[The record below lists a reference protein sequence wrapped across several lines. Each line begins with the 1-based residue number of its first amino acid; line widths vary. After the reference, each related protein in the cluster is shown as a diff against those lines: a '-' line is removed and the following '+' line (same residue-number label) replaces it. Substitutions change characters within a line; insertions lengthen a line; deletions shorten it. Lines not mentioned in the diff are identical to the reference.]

1 MYLPASGLPAVWDV
15 DRAWAAIRAVD
26 GDVRA
31 YPSAACVFDLAPD
44 GLRRVLPGAPLRPDQ
59 VRILPDGRWR
69 STTPLSEPVAQMFDL
84 YLPLACCLPG
94 RRLVIAHLGQSLDGR
109 IAPAEGCSAGLT
121 GPENY
126 DHMHRLRAL
135 VDAVVVGAATVR
147 ADDPQLTV
155 RRVPGRHPARV
166 VIDTDARLDGRFR
179 MLADG
184 AAPVVYCRA
193 DDTAPNPHLPGH
205 VVQITVRRGT
215 GGLDLANLLDVL
227 AARGWSRVLVEGGG
241 VTVSRFLDQGCLDR
255 LQITVAPVL
264 LGAGHL
270 GIDLPEGLAQT
281 CRRPAGKRYL
291 QGCDVLFDLDV
302 SGQRA

>member
-26 GDVRA
+26 ADVRA
-31 YPSAACVFDLAPD
+31 HPSAACVFDLAPD

-270 GIDLPEGLAQT
+270 GIDLPEGLSQT

>member
-1 MYLPASGLPAVWDV
+1 MRLPACDPTADWNPEC
-15 DRAWAAIRAVD
+15 AWAAIRQLQARRAV
-26 GDVRA
+26 
-31 YPSAACVFDLAPD
+31 PEAAAAAFDLTPHAVQSIAAATP
-44 GLRRVLPGAPLRPDQ
+44 LHPERIRVFA
-59 VRILPDGRWR
+59 DGRWR

-84 YLPLACCLPG
+84 YLPLACCPPG

-215 GGLDLANLLDVL
+215 DGLDLADLLDAL
-227 AARGWSRVLVEGGG
+227 AAQGWSRVLVEGGG
-241 VTVSRFLDQGCLDR
+241 VTVSRFLAQGCLDR

-270 GIDLPEGLAQT
+270 GIDLPEGLSQAR
-281 CRRPAGKRYL
+281 RRPAGKRYL